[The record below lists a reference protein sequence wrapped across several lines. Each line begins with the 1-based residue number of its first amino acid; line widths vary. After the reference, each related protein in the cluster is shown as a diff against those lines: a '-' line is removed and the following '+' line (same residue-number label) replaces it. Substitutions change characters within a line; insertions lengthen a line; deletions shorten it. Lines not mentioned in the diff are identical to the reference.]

1 MAPEEQKYYED
12 YISMFMQDGW
22 LQFEKDVEEN
32 LESYSIE
39 AIKDEGDLRF
49 IQGQLS
55 ILNSMK
61 NFRNGIE
68 NAYDNLQEQDSEA
81 DYVQAIWFRVRR

>member
-81 DYVQAIWFRVRR
+81 DYVQAI

>member
-55 ILNSMK
+55 VLNSMK

-81 DYVQAIWFRVRR
+81 DYVQAI

>member
-1 MAPEEQKYYED
+1 MTPEEQKYYED

-81 DYVQAIWFRVRR
+81 DYVQAI